1 MRTIATALLTL
12 ALAAPAGADLIF
24 ADGFETADDRYWTG
38 PLEACVDIDQQPA
51 PLCLGSMDVQP
62 WMLACEAGERCW
74 HICTDAPC
82 LYLDV
87 EG

>member
-1 MRTIATALLTL
+1 MKTL
-12 ALAAPAGADLIF
+12 ATILLGVVLVAPAGAEMIF

-38 PLEACVDIDQQPA
+38 PLNTCVEPDQQPA
-51 PLCLGSMDVQP
+51 PLCPGSMDVMP
-62 WMLACEAGERCW
+62 WTLACEAGERCW